1 MDAFCNE
8 APMSTAPSIEAEDT
22 RERIKRVALGLF
34 GQHDPDSVSVR
45 EIGRAAG
52 QKNVSL
58 LNYYFGSKEGLLRE
72 LISDFARIHDAD
84 RQRRL
89 KVLESR
95 EQPPSMRDILAIV
108 LSRPHDSF
116 PEEDIA
122 GPLGAFADM
131 MLSKKADLLFETLSP
146 ELSTGTRS
154 GLAHLRRMLPD
165 LPAPILSQRLRL
177 LILLGFSVHS
187 SRHDALRHPHLWPH
201 GWTAETGQQNLID
214 AAIGLLQQPV
224 SAETRNLLQG

>member
-1 MDAFCNE
+1 
-8 APMSTAPSIEAEDT
+8 MSTAPSIEPEDT
-22 RERIKRVALGLF
+22 RERIKRVAIELF

-58 LNYYFGSKEGLLRE
+58 LNYYFGSKDGLLRE
-72 LISDFARIHDAD
+72 LIRDFARVHDAD

-89 KVLESR
+89 KALESR
-95 EQPPSMRDILAIV
+95 PEPPSIRDVLAII

-116 PEEDIA
+116 PKEEA
-122 GPLGAFADM
+122 EGPLGAFADM

-146 ELSTGTRS
+146 ELSTGTRA
-154 GLAHLRRMLPD
+154 GLAHLRHMFPD
-165 LPAPILSQRLRL
+165 LPEQVLSQRMRL
-177 LILLGFSVHS
+177 LLLLGFSVHS
-187 SRHDALRHPHLWPH
+187 SRRDALRHPHLWPD
-201 GWTAETGQQNLID
+201 GWTAEIGQRNLID

-224 SAETRNLLQG
+224 SAETRELVPD